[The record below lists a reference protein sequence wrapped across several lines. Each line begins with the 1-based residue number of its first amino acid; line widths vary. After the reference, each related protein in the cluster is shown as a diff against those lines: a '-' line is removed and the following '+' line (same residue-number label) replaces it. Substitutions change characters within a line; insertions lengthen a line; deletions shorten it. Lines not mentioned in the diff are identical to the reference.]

1 MITGYNT
8 DVKHEE
14 RVFHVQTEDKGLA
27 NPIIES
33 LIYSGGKIIAS
44 FQRSYAALL
53 RKGYS
58 EKAVQELLD
67 SQHRK
72 MLRDIKGGKFD
83 PGGPPQFGAGII
95 TDRSFDELVLEFV
108 RSQAGRE
115 GIELLVKDGELPRAG
130 QRLRLDLAVRGQV
143 RNAPVA
149 GARIKVRIEA
159 DGGSPLSLFEGTS
172 NAEGR
177 LDTTV
182 EIPGKYAGGRIVVD
196 AVSPA
201 GADQVVLEVPAA

>member
-8 DVKHEE
+8 DVKHNE

-27 NPIIES
+27 NPTIES

-44 FQRSYAALL
+44 YQRSYAPLL

-72 MLRDIKGGKFD
+72 MLRDIKGGKYD
-83 PGGPPQFGAGII
+83 PEGPPRFGAGIV

-108 RSQAGRE
+108 GSQAGRE
-115 GIELLVKDGELPRAG
+115 GIELLVKNGGTPRAG
-130 QRLRLDLAVRGQV
+130 QSLKLEMAVRGQL

-149 GARIKVRIEA
+149 GARIKVRAER
-159 DGGSPLSLFEGTS
+159 DGTAAVSLYEGKCG
-172 NAEGR
+172 AEGS
-177 LDTTV
+177 V
-182 EIPGKYAGGRIVVD
+182 AAAVKIPGQYAGGRIIVE
-196 AVSPA
+196 AESPA
-201 GADQVVLEVPAA
+201 GTDQVVLEVPAK